1 MTPQFIDKKR
11 YPVVFSTDRLLA
23 QGELRFSRRRFEKGS
38 CVFREQERHPFTYHM
53 VSGLVR
59 LHLTS
64 PDGGVKTLF
73 YHTDGTQFGF
83 QGFKRDGLTK
93 STAVAVADTELL
105 EIRFSDLLAY
115 CDVHTECYLAYL
127 EYLFSIM
134 SSQTDEIASLSFETG
149 LHRLAGLLR
158 SMALGG
164 NAEIPYSIDEL
175 AEMVGA
181 HRNTVSNALAHLRG
195 LGLVSAQTRPIA
207 VADVEGLSR
216 YVDGL

>member
-1 MTPQFIDKKR
+1 M
-11 YPVVFSTDRLLA
+11 
-23 QGELRFSRRRFEKGS
+23 
-38 CVFREQERHPFTYHM
+38 FREQERHPFTYHM

-175 AEMVGA
+175 AEMVGRA
-181 HRNTVSNALAHLRG
+181 SQHGEQRARPPAGAGAGVGADPPHRGGGRRG
-195 LGLVSAQTRPIA
+195 LEPLRRRAVRP
-207 VADVEGLSR
+207 
-216 YVDGL
+216 